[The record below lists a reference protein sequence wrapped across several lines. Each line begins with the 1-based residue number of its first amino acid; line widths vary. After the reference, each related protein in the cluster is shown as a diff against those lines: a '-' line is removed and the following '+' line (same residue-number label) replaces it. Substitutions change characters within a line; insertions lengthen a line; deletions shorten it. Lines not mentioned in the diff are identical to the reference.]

1 MTLDLVVAQVG
12 AHLGRGHSLFAPVA
26 TQAGA
31 GLAASADTYEAVAR
45 SVGDRAQMLDAKGK
59 FAQGFGD
66 TAQRISSRWAAT
78 GGFDRLLAGNLAD
91 GAAADAAG
99 RGQSGNVIN
108 GAAGDTVRAQPYT
121 NTAAGQQALVQ
132 ALRDRLVDQQKVIE
146 AYKQRSAVLAA
157 RVRQLGYGGA
167 RQPGGGMGQMAQGMG
182 SQMGRGGGGSGGGM
196 GSGMGIPN
204 FGSILKGGNTNSS
217 AAPGGNPIGNLRG
230 GVLLGELTP
239 NSTPEQVA
247 SAILH
252 EAKRRGYSDQ
262 QAIAILADAKQES
275 GLRPGAMHP
284 NGKWAGIFQQ
294 DTSYPGR
301 HNPNLNIAEFFNRL
315 DRHGGPSSPDI
326 WKSIFW
332 LQQRPGEASAEA
344 AYANGRQAYM
354 TEIKSQH
361 GWATAMYRQLTGG

>member
-1 MTLDLVVAQVG
+1 MDLVVAQVG

-26 TQAGA
+26 TTAGA
-31 GLAASADTYEAVAR
+31 GLEASADTYESVAR
-45 SVGDRAQMLDAKGK
+45 RVGDRAQMLDAKGK

-108 GAAGDTVRAQPYT
+108 GAVGDTARAQPYT

-157 RVRQLGYGGA
+157 RVRQLGYGAG
-167 RQPGGGMGQMAQGMG
+167 RQPGGGMGQMLQGLG
-182 SQMGRGGGGSGGGM
+182 SSMGRGGGSGGGM
-196 GSGMGIPN
+196 GSGMGMPN
-204 FGSILKGGNTNSS
+204 FGSILKPGNTNSS
-217 AAPGGNPIGNLRG
+217 ASAPGGNPIGNLRG

-262 QAIAILADAKQES
+262 QGIAILSSAMQES
-275 GLRPGAMHP
+275 GLRPGAVHP
-284 NGKWAGIFQQ
+284 NGKWSGIFQQ

-301 HNPNLNIAEFFNRL
+301 ANPNLNIAEFFNRL
-315 DRHGGPSSPDI
+315 GRHGGPSSPDI

-332 LQQRPGEASAEA
+332 LQQRPGEASADA
-344 AYANGRQAYM
+344 AYANGRKEYM
-354 TEIKSQH
+354 TEIKSQL
-361 GWATAMYRQLTGG
+361 GRATAMYRQLTAG

>member
-204 FGSILKGGNTNSS
+204 FGSMIKPGNTNSS
-217 AAPGGNPIGNLRG
+217 ASPGGDMGVPNDRDAGLGAPVARAALTKQGAAYVWGAKGPGVFDCSGLTQWAWKQVGVQLGPDTYTQMNQGIPIPQGQQRAGDLIFPNFSRDGRGFGHVMLAISPTQVVHAPQTGDVVRIAEIPRG
-230 GVLLGELTP
+230 GFTV
-239 NSTPEQVA
+239 
-247 SAILH
+247 
-252 EAKRRGYSDQ
+252 RRP
-262 QAIAILADAKQES
+262 
-275 GLRPGAMHP
+275 R
-284 NGKWAGIFQQ
+284 
-294 DTSYPGR
+294 
-301 HNPNLNIAEFFNRL
+301 
-315 DRHGGPSSPDI
+315 
-326 WKSIFW
+326 
-332 LQQRPGEASAEA
+332 
-344 AYANGRQAYM
+344 
-354 TEIKSQH
+354 
-361 GWATAMYRQLTGG
+361 